1 MGAIDY
7 AIKILKGHY
16 LDADDPARA
25 ATAPYEEVTVHALGA
40 DADGAFSE
48 VPLDALDDDFEFVSA
63 SIAPSATL
71 TANTVTYFTLS
82 ILKYNASGLS
92 GTTVANF
99 DTSTDT
105 ITAKTTADFTNVA
118 GTELLVDGGYL
129 ALVGAAAS
137 IGASLPAS
145 KLKVRLRR
153 RS

>member
-7 AIKILKGHY
+7 AIKVDRGRM
-16 LDADDPARA
+16 LDSGDPERA
-25 ATAPYEEVTVHALGA
+25 AHAPYEEVITHALGA

-48 VPLDALDDDFEFVSA
+48 VPLEALDDDFVFVSA

-82 ILKYNASGLS
+82 ILKYNASGGS

-99 DTSTDT
+99 NTSTTT
-105 ITAKTTADFTNVA
+105 ITAKTTAAFTNVA
-118 GTELLVDGGYL
+118 GEDLLVDGGYL

-145 KLKVRLRR
+145 KIKVRLRR

>member
-7 AIKILKGHY
+7 AIQILKGNF
-16 LDADDPARA
+16 LDSGDPARA
-25 ATAPYEEVTVHALGA
+25 GGAPFEESWPHALAA
-40 DADGAFSE
+40 DVDGAFSE
-48 VPLDALDDDFEFVSA
+48 VPLAGLDDDFEFVSA

-82 ILKYNASGLS
+82 ILKYNASGAS
-92 GTTVANF
+92 GTTVATF
-99 DTSTDT
+99 DTSTTT

-145 KLKVRLRR
+145 KIMVRVRR

>member
-7 AIKILKGHY
+7 AIQILKGNF
-16 LDADDPARA
+16 LDSGDPARSANA
-25 ATAPYEEVTVHALGA
+25 AFEEVIEHALGA

-48 VPLDALDDDFEFVSA
+48 VPLAGLDDDFEFVSA

-82 ILKYNASGLS
+82 ILKYNASGAS
-92 GTTVANF
+92 GTTIANF
-99 DTSTDT
+99 DTSTTT
-105 ITAKTTADFTNVA
+105 ITAKTTTDFTNVA

-129 ALVGAAAS
+129 GLVGAAAS

-145 KLKVRLRR
+145 KIKVRLRR

>member
-7 AIKILKGHY
+7 AIKVLRGHY
-16 LDADDPARA
+16 LDSGNPDRA
-25 ATAPYEEVTVHALGA
+25 AHAQFEEVVHHALGA
-40 DADGAFSE
+40 DADGAFTE
-48 VPLDALDDDFEFVSA
+48 VPLAALDDDYEFVSA

-82 ILKYNASGLS
+82 ILKYNASGGS
-92 GTTVANF
+92 GTTVADFN
-99 DTSTDT
+99 TSTTT
-105 ITAKTTADFTNVA
+105 ITAKTTADFTNVS

-137 IGASLPAS
+137 IGASLPVS
-145 KLKVRLRR
+145 KLMVRLRR

>member
-16 LDADDPARA
+16 LDSDDPARA
-25 ATAPYEEVTVHALGA
+25 ANAPYEENIPHTLGA
-40 DADGAFSE
+40 DADGAFTE
-48 VPLDALDDDFEFVSA
+48 VPLAALEDDFEFVSA

-82 ILKYNASGLS
+82 ILKYNASGAS
-92 GTTVANF
+92 GTTVATF
-99 DTSTDT
+99 DTSTTT

-137 IGASLPAS
+137 VGASLPAS
-145 KLKVRLRR
+145 KIMVRLRR